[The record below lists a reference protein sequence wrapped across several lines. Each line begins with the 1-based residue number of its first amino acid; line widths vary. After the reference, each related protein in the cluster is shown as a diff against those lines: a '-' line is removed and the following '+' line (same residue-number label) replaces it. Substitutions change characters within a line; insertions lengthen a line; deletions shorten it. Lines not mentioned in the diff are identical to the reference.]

1 MSANPNSK
9 AAPVAAASAPGASA
23 SKAPQLRRVLG
34 LAALVMFGLSY
45 MAPVTVFTTFGTVT
59 EITDGHLAAA
69 YVVAL
74 VTMIFTALSY
84 AHLSRVIPAAGSAYS
99 YAQKT
104 FGGHLGFVTGW
115 TLMLD
120 YLFLPMINFLLVG
133 LYMNSAF
140 PAIPAWVF
148 ALVSIVVVLAFIAMG
163 VKFVG
168 KSSGVIVAMAV
179 AIIVVF
185 VALSISYLVGNPAP
199 SVLAPFE
206 FGSDGASPIFAGA
219 AVLALSFL
227 GFDAVSTLSEDA
239 RDAQRNIPRA
249 IVITT
254 VLGGVIFIVVAWVG
268 GMVFPDW
275 HSFVA
280 LDTAGIELVEKVGG
294 PVLSAIFIAV
304 FVAGCIGSA
313 MTSQVSV
320 SRIIYAMGR
329 DGLLPRAFGKLHPR
343 FGTPVLAAVSV
354 SAVSLLALVLSLEMA
369 ATMISFGALFAF
381 SMVNLSV
388 IKHFFWDSKLRGA
401 AAVVKYLLLPL
412 VGFALTIWLWTSLA
426 PTSFIVG
433 LCWMAVGII
442 FLAFRTKGFRQ
453 APPKLTFG

>member
-1 MSANPNSK
+1 MMSVNTNHNP
-9 AAPVAAASAPGASA
+9 APAVPATAVPATGPR
-23 SKAPQLRRVLG
+23 QLRRVLG

-59 EITDGHLAAA
+59 QITDGHLAAA

-74 VTMIFTALSY
+74 ATMFFTALSY
-84 AHLSRVIPAAGSAYS
+84 ARISRVIPAAGSAYS
-99 YAQKT
+99 YTQQT
-104 FGGHLGFVTGW
+104 FGGHIGFVTGW

-140 PAIPAWVF
+140 PAVPAWVF
-148 ALVSIVVVLAFIAMG
+148 AFASIVIVLAFIALG

-168 KSSGVIVAMAV
+168 KFSGVIVAMAV
-179 AIIVVF
+179 VIIVVF
-185 VALSISYLVGNPAP
+185 IALAINYLSGNPAP
-199 SVLAPFE
+199 SVVAPFE
-206 FGSDGASPIFAGA
+206 FGSAGVSPIFAGA

-254 VLGGVIFIVVAWVG
+254 LLGGLIFIAVAWAG
-268 GMVFPDW
+268 GLVFPDW
-275 HSFVA
+275 HEFSA
-280 LDTAGIELVEKVGG
+280 LDTAGIELIEKVGG

-329 DGLLPRAFGKLHPR
+329 DGLLPRPFGKLHPR
-343 FGTPVLAAVSV
+343 FGTPVLAAVAV
-354 SAVSLLALVLSLEMA
+354 SAVSLLALVLTLEIA

-388 IKHFFWDSKLRGA
+388 IKHFFWDGKLRDA
-401 AAVVKYLLLPL
+401 AGVVKYLLLPL
-412 VGFALTIWLWTSLA
+412 VGFGLTIWLWTSLA

-433 LCWMAVGII
+433 LCWMAVGIV

>member
-1 MSANPNSK
+1 MNTESHASPL
-9 AAPVAAASAPGASA
+9 AAATGAASAARP
-23 SKAPQLRRVLG
+23 PHLRRVLG

-45 MAPVTVFTTFGTVT
+45 MAPPTVFTTFGTVT
-59 EITDGHLAAA
+59 QITDGHLAAA

-74 VTMIFTALSY
+74 ATMLFTAFSY
-84 AHLSRVIPAAGSAYS
+84 AKLSRAIPAAGSAYS
-99 YAQKT
+99 YTQQT

-120 YLFLPMINFLLVG
+120 YLFLPMINFLLIG
-133 LYMNSAF
+133 LYMNAAF
-140 PAIPAWVF
+140 PAIPGWVF
-148 ALVSIVVVLAFIAMG
+148 ALASILLVLAFIAGG

-168 KSSGVIVAMAV
+168 KSSGVIVAV
-179 AIIVVF
+179 SVVIIIVF
-185 VALSISYLVGNPAP
+185 VALSISYLSGNPAP
-199 SVLAPFE
+199 SVTAPFE
-206 FGSDGASPIFAGA
+206 TGSGGAGPIFAGA

-239 RDAQRNIPRA
+239 RNAERDIPRA

-254 VLGGVIFIVVAWVG
+254 LLGGLIFIVVAWVG
-268 GMVFPDW
+268 GLIIPDW
-275 HSFVA
+275 HEFTA

-294 PVLSAIFIAV
+294 PVLSAFFIAM

-343 FGTPVLAAVSV
+343 RGTPVLAAVTV

-388 IKHFFWDSKLRGA
+388 IKHFVVDQKRRTGA
-401 AAVVKYLLLPL
+401 DLAKYLMVPL

-426 PTSFIVG
+426 PGSFLVG
-433 LCWMAVGII
+433 LCWMAAGIV
-442 FLAFRTKGFRQ
+442 FLAIRTKGFRQ

>member
-1 MSANPNSK
+1 MSSTPLEPSAY
-9 AAPVAAASAPGASA
+9 AGDAPGGHR
-23 SKAPQLRRVLG
+23 PRQLRRVLG

-59 EITDGHLAAA
+59 QITDGHLAAA

-74 VTMIFTALSY
+74 ATMFFTALSY
-84 AHLSRVIPAAGSAYS
+84 ARISGVIPAAGSAYS
-99 YAQKT
+99 YTTQT
-104 FGGHLGFVTGW
+104 FGGHVGFVTGW

-133 LYMNSAF
+133 LYLNSAF
-140 PAIPAWVF
+140 PAVPAWVF
-148 ALVSIVVVLAFIAMG
+148 ALASVVAVLAFIALG

-168 KSSGVIVAMAV
+168 KFSGVIVAMAV

-185 VALSISYLVGNPAP
+185 IALAVSYLSGNPAP

-206 FGSDGASPIFAGA
+206 TGSGGVGPIFAGA

-254 VLGGVIFIVVAWVG
+254 VLGGVIFIAVAWAG
-268 GMVFPDW
+268 GLVFPDW
-275 HSFVA
+275 HAFSS
-280 LDTAGIELVEKVGG
+280 LDTAGIELIEKVGG

-354 SAVSLLALVLSLEMA
+354 SVVSLLSLVLSLEIA

-388 IKHFFWDSKLRGA
+388 
-401 AAVVKYLLLPL
+401 VKYFIWDRQGRTPRDLLIHLVLPL
-412 VGFALTIWLWTSLA
+412 IGFALTIWLWTSLA
-426 PTSFIVG
+426 PTSFTVG
-433 LCWMAVGII
+433 VCWMVVGVV
-442 FLAFRTKGFRQ
+442 FLAVRTKGFRQ
-453 APPKLTFG
+453 APPKLTFE

>member
-1 MSANPNSK
+1 MSVNTESH
-9 AAPVAAASAPGASA
+9 AAPVAASPGAPA
-23 SKAPQLRRVLG
+23 SNQPHLRRVLG

-45 MAPVTVFTTFGTVT
+45 MAPPTVFTTFGTVT
-59 EITDGHLAAA
+59 QITDGHLAAA

-74 VTMIFTALSY
+74 ATMLFTAFSY
-84 AHLSRVIPAAGSAYS
+84 AKLSRAIPAAGSAYS
-99 YAQKT
+99 YTQQT

-120 YLFLPMINFLLVG
+120 YLFLPMINFLLIG
-133 LYMNSAF
+133 LYMNAAF
-140 PAIPAWVF
+140 PAIPAWAF
-148 ALVSIVVVLAFIAMG
+148 ALVSILLVLAFIALG

-168 KSSGVIVAMAV
+168 KFSGVIVAV
-179 AIIVVF
+179 SVVIIVVF
-185 VALSISYLVGNPAP
+185 VALSVSYLSGNPAP
-199 SVLAPFE
+199 SVTAPFE
-206 FGSDGASPIFAGA
+206 MGSGGVSPIFAGA

-239 RDAQRNIPRA
+239 KDAQRNIPRA

-254 VLGGVIFIVVAWVG
+254 LLGGLIFIVVAWAG
-268 GMVFPDW
+268 GLVIPDW
-275 HSFVA
+275 HEFSA

-294 PVLSAIFIAV
+294 PVLSAFFIAM
-304 FVAGCIGSA
+304 FVTGCIGSA

-329 DGLLPRAFGKLHPR
+329 DGLLPRPFGKLHPR
-343 FGTPVLAAVSV
+343 FGTPVLAAVTV

-388 IKHFFWDSKLRGA
+388 IKHFFWDGKLRGA
-401 AAVVKYLLLPL
+401 AGVLNYLLMPFI
-412 VGFALTIWLWTSLA
+412 GFALTIWLWTSLA
-426 PTSFIVG
+426 PNSFIVG
-433 LCWMAVGII
+433 LCWMAAGVV

>member
-1 MSANPNSK
+1 MTPT
-9 AAPVAAASAPGASA
+9 PTEPGTQALGA
-23 SKAPQLRRVLG
+23 DTRPRQLRRVLG
-34 LAALVMFGLSY
+34 LSALVMFGLSY

-59 EITDGHLAAA
+59 QITDGHLAAA

-74 VTMIFTALSY
+74 VTMFFTALSY
-84 AHLSRVIPAAGSAYS
+84 ARISGVIPAAGSAYS
-99 YAQKT
+99 YTTQT

-148 ALVSIVVVLAFIAMG
+148 ALVSIVLVLAFIAMG

-168 KSSGVIVAMAV
+168 KFSGVIVAMAV
-179 AIIVVF
+179 VIIVVF
-185 VALSISYLVGNPAP
+185 IALAANYVTGHPAP
-199 SVLAPFE
+199 NVMAPFE
-206 FGSDGASPIFAGA
+206 FGSGGVSPIFAGA

-254 VLGGVIFIVVAWVG
+254 ILGGVIFIAVAWAG
-268 GMVFPDW
+268 GLVFPDW
-275 HSFVA
+275 HAFQS
-280 LDTAGIELVEKVGG
+280 LDTSGIELIERVGG

-329 DGLLPRAFGKLHPR
+329 DGLLPRPFGKLHPR
-343 FGTPVLAAVSV
+343 FGTPVVAAVTVSV
-354 SAVSLLALVLSLEMA
+354 VSLLALVLTLDIA

-388 IKHFFWDSKLRGA
+388 VKHFIWDQKKRGA
-401 AAVVKYLLLPL
+401 GAWFNYLVLPL
-412 VGFALTIWLWTSLA
+412 VGFGLTIWLWTSLA
-426 PTSFIVG
+426 ATSFTVG
-433 LCWMAVGII
+433 ICWMAVGVI
-442 FLAFRTKGFRQ
+442 FLAVRTKGFRK
-453 APPKLTFG
+453 APPKLSFD

>member
-1 MSANPNSK
+1 MTSTPLDPGLQDPGSANGQRPR
-9 AAPVAAASAPGASA
+9 
-23 SKAPQLRRVLG
+23 QLRRVLG

-59 EITDGHLAAA
+59 QITDGHLAAA

-74 VTMIFTALSY
+74 LTMVFTAFSY
-84 AHLSRVIPAAGSAYS
+84 ARISRVIPAAGSAYS
-99 YAQKT
+99 YTTQT
-104 FGGHLGFVTGW
+104 FGGHIGFVTGW

-133 LYMNSAF
+133 LYLNSAF
-140 PAIPAWVF
+140 PAVPAWVF
-148 ALVSIVVVLAFIAMG
+148 ALVSIVLVLAFISMG

-168 KSSGVIVAMAV
+168 KFSGVIVAMAV
-179 AIIVVF
+179 VIIVVF
-185 VALSISYLVGNPAP
+185 IALSASYLSGHPAP

-206 FGSDGASPIFAGA
+206 SGDGGVGPIFAGA

-239 RDAQRNIPRA
+239 RDAQKNIPRA

-254 VLGGVIFIVVAWVG
+254 VLGGVIFIAVAWAG
-268 GMVFPDW
+268 GLVFPDW
-275 HSFVA
+275 HAFGS
-280 LDTAGIELVEKVGG
+280 LDTAGIELIEKVGG

-329 DGLLPRAFGKLHPR
+329 DGLLPRPFGKLHPR
-343 FGTPVLAAVSV
+343 FGTPVLAAVAV
-354 SAVSLLALVLSLEMA
+354 SAVSLLALVLTLDIA

-388 IKHFFWDSKLRGA
+388 VKHFFWDGKRRGA
-401 AAVVKYLLLPL
+401 LDVVNYVLLPL
-412 VGFALTIWLWTSLA
+412 IGFALTIWLWTSLA
-426 PTSFIVG
+426 PTSFTVG
-433 LCWMAVGII
+433 LCWMAVGIV
-442 FLAFRTKGFRQ
+442 FLAVRTKGFRK
-453 APPKLTFG
+453 APPKLSFD